1 MKLVLTGSLR
11 LALWGIGIGIA
22 AAIPAALL
30 LKHLLYGVTVYD
42 PVTLLAAAL
51 LFLGVAYAA
60 SYLPARAAAAVDP
73 LEALRVE

>member
-1 MKLVLTGSLR
+1 MRRLTG
-11 LALWGIGIGIA
+11 
-22 AAIPAALL
+22 
-30 LKHLLYGVTVYD
+30 
-42 PVTLLAAAL
+42 LLAAAL